1 LPDSTL
7 SIIRQDAITK
17 QAHTRDIGKMQIR
30 GKADAR
36 QMKKPSGWLAGQVS
50 NQSMRS
56 GLHFSMIAAR
66 TSLSFSAEHDV
77 LNRERDLNRRIAR
90 YFPMYFASC

>member
-17 QAHTRDIGKMQIR
+17 QAHTRDMGKMQIR
-30 GKADAR
+30 CKADAR
-36 QMKKPSGWLAGQVS
+36 QMEKPSGWLAGQMS

-77 LNRERDLNRRIAR
+77 LNREQELKQQIAGCFSKHFVS
-90 YFPMYFASC
+90 Y